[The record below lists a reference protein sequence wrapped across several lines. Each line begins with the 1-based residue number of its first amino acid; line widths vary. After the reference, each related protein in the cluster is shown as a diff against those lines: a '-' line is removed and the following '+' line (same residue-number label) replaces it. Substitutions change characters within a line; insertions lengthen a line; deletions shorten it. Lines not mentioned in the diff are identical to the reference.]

1 MPGVRNMNDLLSIPC
16 VLMRGGT
23 SKGPFFLARDL
34 PRDVAAR
41 DRILLS
47 VMGSG
52 HPLQIDGIG
61 GGNPVTSKVAI
72 ISPPSVADAD
82 VDYLFAQV
90 RIDRNMVDTSPNCG
104 NMLAAVA
111 PFAIE
116 AGMVATT
123 GDTTLV
129 RIHNLNTG
137 KIIEAE
143 LATPGGRVCYLGD
156 ASIDGVPGRAA
167 PIALTF
173 LDAAGARTGRLFPTG
188 SPRDRIG
195 QIDVTCIDCAMP
207 MVLMN
212 AADLGVTGYEAAADL
227 NADTALL
234 DRIEA
239 IRRQAGQMMGLGDV
253 SAQVTPKPVLLS
265 PARHD
270 GDLNVRYFMPHECH
284 PSLATTGAVGI
295 ATAAISPGSVAAALI
310 GARSGPTVLRIE
322 HPSGGLDIR
331 LDERDGKTIA
341 GVLRTARRLFEGVVY
356 ARPLDPARI
365 AA

>member
-1 MPGVRNMNDLLSIPC
+1 MNDLQPIPC

-23 SKGPFFLARDL
+23 SKGPFFLASDL
-34 PRDVAAR
+34 PQDTADRDQ
-41 DRILLS
+41 ILLS

-72 ISPPSVADAD
+72 ISPPSVPNAD

-90 RIDRNMVDTSPNCG
+90 RIDQQIVDTSPNCG

-116 AGMVATT
+116 AGLIKAQDGM
-123 GDTTLV
+123 TLV
-129 RIHNLNTG
+129 RIHNVNTG
-137 KIIEAE
+137 KIIEAD
-143 LATPGGRVCYLGD
+143 LATPDGKVCYMGD
-156 ASIDGVPGRAA
+156 ASIDGVPGQAA

-173 LDAAGARTGRLFPTG
+173 LDAAGARTGKLFPTG
-188 SPRDRIG
+188 SPMDHIDG
-195 QIDVTCIDCAMP
+195 VDVTCIDCAMP

-212 AADLGVTGYEAAADL
+212 AESMGITGYETASEL
-227 NADTALL
+227 NGDAALL
-234 DRIEA
+234 IRIEA
-239 IRRQAGQMMGLGDV
+239 IRLKAGRLMGMGDV
-253 SAQVTPKPVLLS
+253 TQQVTPKPVLVS
-265 PARHD
+265 PALRG

-295 ATAAISPGSVAAALI
+295 ATAAISEGTVASALI
-310 GARSGPTVLRIE
+310 GGRAIPTMLRIE
-322 HPSGGLDIR
+322 HPSGGLDIK

-341 GVLRTARRLFEGVVY
+341 GVLRTARRLFEGLVY
-356 ARPLDPARI
+356 AKPEKAAKI

>member
-1 MPGVRNMNDLLSIPC
+1 MNDLHPIPC

-23 SKGPFFLARDL
+23 SKGPFFLGSDL
-34 PRDVAAR
+34 PADRGER

-72 ISPPSVADAD
+72 VGPATVAGAD

-90 RIDRNMVDTSPNCG
+90 RIDQQIVDTSPNCG

-116 AGMVATT
+116 AGLVTAAH
-123 GDTTLV
+123 GETLV
-129 RIHNLNTG
+129 RIHNVNTG

-143 LATPGGRVCYLGD
+143 LATPNGKVCYMGD
-156 ASIDGVPGRAA
+156 ASIDGVPGKAA

-173 LDAAGARTGRLFPTG
+173 LDAAGARTGQLFPTG
-188 SPRDRIG
+188 APTNRIG
-195 QIDVTCIDCAMP
+195 DVAVTCIDCAMP

-212 AADLGVTGYEAAADL
+212 AGDLGVTGYESAVQL
-227 NADTALL
+227 NGDTALL
-234 DRIEA
+234 ARIEA
-239 IRRQAGQMMGLGDV
+239 IRLKAGRLMGMGDV
-253 SAQVTPKPVLLS
+253 AQQVTPKPVLIS
-265 PARHD
+265 PARQG

-295 ATAAISPGSVAAALI
+295 ATAAISAGTVAARLI
-310 GARSGPTVLRIE
+310 GERAVPTVLRIE
-322 HPSGGLDIR
+322 HPSGGLDIK
-331 LDERDGKTIA
+331 LDERDGKRIA
-341 GVLRTARRLFEGVVY
+341 GVLRTARRLFDGVVY
-356 ARPLDPARI
+356 AKPEKTAKI